1 MLIKSIYVYL
11 ISAVTLIMSVVGGI
25 NFVSN
30 ALSLATFTGYVETY
44 EDFVRNRCNN
54 YGDPLATT
62 PAPTTIAIDAVGR
75 TKATSI
81 AMPAMPACNIQEAIV
96 DPVWKERYQTYV
108 DDMKASDKRQK
119 LDRMLK
125 AIPLI
130 LIPLPVFFLF
140 QKTRTDL

>member
-44 EDFVRNRCNN
+44 EDFVRNRCTN
-54 YGDPLATT
+54 YGDPLAITT
-62 PAPTTIAIDAVGR
+62 SPIAVDAVGR
-75 TKATSI
+75 IKATSI
-81 AMPAMPACNIQEAIV
+81 ATPAAPTCNVQEAIV

-140 QKTRTDL
+140 QKKRKDL